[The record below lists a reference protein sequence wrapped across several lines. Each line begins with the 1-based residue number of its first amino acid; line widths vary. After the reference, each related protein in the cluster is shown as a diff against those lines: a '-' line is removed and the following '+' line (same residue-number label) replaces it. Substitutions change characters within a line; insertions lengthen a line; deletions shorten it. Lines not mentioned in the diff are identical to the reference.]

1 MGRSHRRG
9 AYLMRAFLLMGGLVA
24 TPALAGPITLKPI
37 IDARLRYETV
47 AQAPLTSD
55 ASAVTARIRAG
66 AEAKT
71 GDFTLLAEAEGIF
84 AIDESYNSGL
94 NGRTG
99 FPVAPDP
106 ETIGLNR
113 LQLQYRGLPKTVVT
127 VGRQRINLDDQRFV
141 GGAAWRQN
149 EQTFDAARVE
159 WSGVK
164 NVKVDLTYAWKV
176 RTIWGIDGGNRFG
189 PARLESIGGSNF
201 FGTLA
206 LTTKPGTLTGFAY
219 LVDQDEALVLGNSS
233 QTYGARFAGAY
244 PFSKTVKL
252 GYMLSYAR
260 QSNYGRNP
268 NRYSADYAAA
278 DLSLDIKAFKIG
290 IGAEILGS
298 SSGAAL
304 TSFQTPLATLHKFN
318 GWADKFLVTPP
329 NGLVDLYG
337 SLGYGWKKVGPFDT
351 IALTAAYHRFT
362 SDRLAQRY
370 GNEVNL
376 QAVARMK
383 RYSFIVKY
391 ADYRANSFATDTRK
405 LWASVEWAL

>member
-1 MGRSHRRG
+1 
-9 AYLMRAFLLMGGLVA
+9 MRAFLLIGGLVA

-66 AEAKT
+66 AEAKS

-99 FPVAPDP
+99 FPVVPDP

-159 WSGVK
+159 WSGIK

-189 PARLESIGGSNF
+189 PARLESVGGSNF
-201 FGTLA
+201 FGTVA

-219 LVDQDEALVLGNSS
+219 LVDQDEALVLSNSS

-244 PFSKTVKL
+244 PLNKTVKL

-260 QSNYGRNP
+260 QSNYGHNP
-268 NRYSADYAAA
+268 SRYSADYAAA
-278 DLSLDIKAFKIG
+278 SKAFLRSTELNDNSENVIRISVVRAYVIK
-290 IGAEILGS
+290 LR
-298 SSGAAL
+298 SGL
-304 TSFQTPLATLHKFN
+304 IVPTGKSFPAINSNDCTL
-318 GWADKFLVTPP
+318 
-329 NGLVDLYG
+329 
-337 SLGYGWKKVGPFDT
+337 
-351 IALTAAYHRFT
+351 IA
-362 SDRLAQRY
+362 
-370 GNEVNL
+370 GN
-376 QAVARMK
+376 
-383 RYSFIVKY
+383 
-391 ADYRANSFATDTRK
+391 
-405 LWASVEWAL
+405 